1 MITAGERKVRE
12 KINHLEKQL
21 SDAASAYISTCHFC
35 DKCKHKIND
44 DCLVSEEF
52 GDLGCI
58 YRAEYIELLR
68 ALINADDIVMDV
80 GE

>member
-12 KINHLEKQL
+12 EINHLEKQL

-35 DKCKHKIND
+35 DKCAHKIND
-44 DCLVSEEF
+44 DCPIGEEF
-52 GDLGCI
+52 GSPGCI
-58 YRAEYIELLR
+58 HVEEYVELLR
-68 ALINADDIVMDV
+68 ALNKADDIVKEV